1 MKVCYLQYFHGL
13 EEAVYRNIK
22 ACVELSQTTQTA
34 FGPRGMLPAVDFQA
48 MVFFH
53 NNFQQAYQNCISRFS
68 VLRSLFF

>member
-34 FGPRGMLPAVDFQA
+34 FGPRGMLAAVYF
-48 MVFFH
+48 
-53 NNFQQAYQNCISRFS
+53 
-68 VLRSLFF
+68 